1 MSRIGKN
8 PIEIPEG
15 VQVVVEEGKVT
26 AKGPKGELQYDV
38 DPIVGVAVEEGK
50 IVCTVTEK
58 DSSERGRKKKIAAAM
73 WGTTRA
79 RVANIV
85 QGVNEGFSKEL
96 ELHGVGY
103 KATLQGKGLE
113 LKVGY
118 SHPVIIEAPEGISF
132 TVDKEIIKVEGIDT
146 CLVGQIAAD
155 IRSVRKPEPYKGK
168 GIRYKG
174 EHVRRK
180 VGKVMGTTV

>member
-1 MSRIGKN
+1 MSRIGKK
-8 PIEIPEG
+8 PIDIPEG
-15 VQVVVEEGKVT
+15 VQVTVEGKEVFV
-26 AKGPKGELQYDV
+26 KGPKGELQYEV
-38 DPIVGVAVEEGK
+38 NSVVQVVVEEGK
-50 IVCTVTEK
+50 IVCTVAEK
-58 DSSERGRKKKIAAAM
+58 GSDGSGRKKKRSAAM
-73 WGTTRA
+73 WGTMRA
-79 RVANIV
+79 RIANMV
-85 QGVNEGFSKEL
+85 QGVSVGFRKEL

-118 SHPVIIEAPEGISF
+118 SHSVLIEAPEGISF
-132 TVDKEIIKVEGIDT
+132 TVDKEIVTVEGIDIW
-146 CLVGQIAAD
+146 LVGQIAAN
-155 IRSVRKPEPYKGK
+155 IRAVRKPEPYKGK